1 MVRKQAPGGHIL
13 VVDDNKINLMML
25 TRALREQGYQVTTAE
40 NGGEALEILFS
51 PAAESIDVV
60 LLDILMPD
68 LDGYQVLERIKQ
80 REQLH
85 HIPVI
90 MISALDEIDSVIRCI
105 EMGATDYLHKPYNP
119 ALLEARINASLADK
133 RLRDLEI
140 EYLEQVGHV
149 VEAAESIESSSY
161 DPDCLD
167 QVAGREDA
175 LGNLARVFQRMAA
188 EIHLREQRL
197 KQQLE
202 QLRIDVEDMKKTM
215 SEPLSVYIPMDRRQ
229 ALVHGTTLP
238 ETTVG
243 AALFVDVSGF
253 TPLSETLAQQLG
265 PKRGAEELTRILNQ
279 VYGALIHVV
288 HQYHGAV
295 VGFSGDAIT
304 CYFEQDEG
312 LLAAACAIEMQK
324 AMRQFSAVRTP
335 DQNTFS
341 LAVKISAVAG
351 PVRRFL
357 VGDPQIQNIEV
368 LAGRT
373 LDLLAAGEHLATRG
387 EILVHQDITDQ
398 KSELFITQEERVDP
412 GSGDSFHVLTGMQE
426 DVAPQPWIELRKDVL
441 RDEQCRPWL
450 LPAVYEHS
458 RSGAKGYLS
467 EFRQGAALFLSFTGI
482 DYDQDEQAG
491 VKLDRFT
498 RWVQGVVAQYDGSL
512 LQLSMGDKGSYLYAV
527 FGAPVAHND
536 DALRAVYAALAL
548 QDIPAEFGWIEQ
560 VKIGVTQGQMRTG
573 SYGSSTRRTYGAQGD
588 KVNLAARLMQ
598 VSNQGIIC
606 DRSIFQATQARL
618 GYEELAAVSVKGVA
632 QPLALFRPTGEK
644 LRLERKQVSLI
655 GRAVEQVE
663 LGRSLQSA
671 RLGPSKTV
679 LLEGEAGSGK
689 TRLVERFASYSHEMH
704 IPVYRSYPDM
714 VTDNLPFHAWR
725 SIIWQLYDLE
735 TMGDDKDRL
744 GRLIEHLNG
753 AGSGPLQEADSAL
766 IESILLGNRQIGDL
780 KEDLEIPRQAGEI
793 LAKLMKA
800 RIDSNPTAIIF
811 EDAHELDAF
820 SWELIQF
827 VSSQVDHLVILV
839 AFRPLIEPGS
849 PAFTQLVRSP
859 NTALISLKGLSREEA
874 YLLACEH
881 LEAVSLPQ
889 ELAGI
894 LEGAAGNPRMIE
906 EMVYIMRDD
915 GYVEVVAGA
924 CQLLPHVDLDAI
936 AFPTTPEGLIKS
948 RLDRLT
954 PSEQLTLKIASVIGE
969 QFSLDVLTSLYPL
982 DLDRPFIIKHLE
994 TFTNLDL
1001 VTSSGGNHTFTF
1013 NDEVT
1018 YQAVYNSM
1026 LFSQRRQLHRQ
1037 LAEWIER
1044 NDSYDPPGDYAL
1056 LAKHWRQA
1064 DDTAKAI
1071 DYLEKAGQRALQQG
1085 DYELAERYFRE
1096 CLELDATVAVL
1107 STEFFK
1113 KKLQGENIQAD

>member
-161 DPDCLD
+161 DPECLD

-238 ETTVG
+238 ETTLG

-373 LDLLAAGEHLATRG
+373 LD
-387 EILVHQDITDQ
+387 
-398 KSELFITQEERVDP
+398 
-412 GSGDSFHVLTGMQE
+412 
-426 DVAPQPWIELRKDVL
+426 
-441 RDEQCRPWL
+441 
-450 LPAVYEHS
+450 
-458 RSGAKGYLS
+458 
-467 EFRQGAALFLSFTGI
+467 
-482 DYDQDEQAG
+482 
-491 VKLDRFT
+491 
-498 RWVQGVVAQYDGSL
+498 
-512 LQLSMGDKGSYLYAV
+512 
-527 FGAPVAHND
+527 
-536 DALRAVYAALAL
+536 
-548 QDIPAEFGWIEQ
+548 
-560 VKIGVTQGQMRTG
+560 
-573 SYGSSTRRTYGAQGD
+573 
-588 KVNLAARLMQ
+588 
-598 VSNQGIIC
+598 
-606 DRSIFQATQARL
+606 
-618 GYEELAAVSVKGVA
+618 
-632 QPLALFRPTGEK
+632 
-644 LRLERKQVSLI
+644 
-655 GRAVEQVE
+655 
-663 LGRSLQSA
+663 
-671 RLGPSKTV
+671 
-679 LLEGEAGSGK
+679 
-689 TRLVERFASYSHEMH
+689 
-704 IPVYRSYPDM
+704 
-714 VTDNLPFHAWR
+714 
-725 SIIWQLYDLE
+725 
-735 TMGDDKDRL
+735 
-744 GRLIEHLNG
+744 
-753 AGSGPLQEADSAL
+753 
-766 IESILLGNRQIGDL
+766 
-780 KEDLEIPRQAGEI
+780 
-793 LAKLMKA
+793 
-800 RIDSNPTAIIF
+800 
-811 EDAHELDAF
+811 
-820 SWELIQF
+820 
-827 VSSQVDHLVILV
+827 
-839 AFRPLIEPGS
+839 
-849 PAFTQLVRSP
+849 
-859 NTALISLKGLSREEA
+859 
-874 YLLACEH
+874 
-881 LEAVSLPQ
+881 
-889 ELAGI
+889 
-894 LEGAAGNPRMIE
+894 
-906 EMVYIMRDD
+906 
-915 GYVEVVAGA
+915 
-924 CQLLPHVDLDAI
+924 
-936 AFPTTPEGLIKS
+936 
-948 RLDRLT
+948 
-954 PSEQLTLKIASVIGE
+954 
-969 QFSLDVLTSLYPL
+969 
-982 DLDRPFIIKHLE
+982 
-994 TFTNLDL
+994 
-1001 VTSSGGNHTFTF
+1001 
-1013 NDEVT
+1013 
-1018 YQAVYNSM
+1018 
-1026 LFSQRRQLHRQ
+1026 
-1037 LAEWIER
+1037 
-1044 NDSYDPPGDYAL
+1044 
-1056 LAKHWRQA
+1056 
-1064 DDTAKAI
+1064 
-1071 DYLEKAGQRALQQG
+1071 
-1085 DYELAERYFRE
+1085 
-1096 CLELDATVAVL
+1096 
-1107 STEFFK
+1107 
-1113 KKLQGENIQAD
+1113 